1 MTVDRGLPE
10 LEGITPRWPSRC
22 KQPFKEASWENIPV
36 TLCVCACVCVMTLDG
51 WVVLKP
57 FPTHDTPTGRGPAL
71 VTRRP
76 HRAREERNELKGI
89 WMPAFGVTVHA
100 FPSGAGG
107 VNKWTP
113 RSF

>member
-1 MTVDRGLPE
+1 MALKVQTALQRGIM
-10 LEGITPRWPSRC
+10 GKHPS
-22 KQPFKEASWENIPV
+22 NPV
-36 TLCVCACVCVMTLDG
+36 CVRVCVCVCVCVMTLDG

-76 HRAREERNELKGI
+76 HRVKEERNELKGI